1 MKKSKED
8 LLRAMS
14 DIDDKYIQEILDEDE
29 SKVTDIRSSK
39 RRSYSKKIISYVAV
53 AAAVCLGFAVINV
66 VWINVKPS
74 YQSAD
79 SSYVDAPSSSYEA
92 ADESENIYSDAEE
105 YESED
110 SDEYEGAMEGAAS
123 SYDEEDSDGSD
134 TIALEPKTMEGSENS
149 MDDEQAGGMDFDSS
163 KESGQADEM
172 NEEAAVLF
180 EGNIDDLGLT
190 LEVQDVS
197 SKGATV
203 VFTQS
208 GGSVTGSL
216 EYSKS
221 YKIEKLEDSGWVEA
235 NMIDD
240 VIFEDIAMTIAS
252 DDTTEYKINW
262 KNVYGKLPSGTYR
275 VVLTVTDYRGAG
287 DYDTYT
293 VAASFEID

>member
-39 RRSYSKKIISYVAV
+39 RRSYGKKIISYVAV

-79 SSYVDAPSSSYEA
+79 GSYEDVASSSYEEA
-92 ADESENIYSDAEE
+92 QESEDVYSDAEE

-110 SDEYEGAMEGAAS
+110 SDEGEGAMEGAAS

-149 MDDEQAGGMDFDSS
+149 IDDEQAGGMDFDSS
-163 KESGQADEM
+163 KESGQADVM

-221 YKIEKLEDSGWVEA
+221 YKIEKLEGSGWVEA

-240 VIFEDIAMTIAS
+240 VVFEDIAMTIAS

-293 VAASFEID
+293 VAAIFEID

>member
-39 RRSYSKKIISYVAV
+39 RRSYGKKIISYVAV

-79 SSYVDAPSSSYEA
+79 GSYEDVASSSYEEA
-92 ADESENIYSDAEE
+92 QESEDVYSDAEE

-110 SDEYEGAMEGAAS
+110 SDEGEGAMEGAAS

-149 MDDEQAGGMDFDSS
+149 LDDEQAGGMDFDSS

-203 VFTQS
+203 VFTQN

-240 VIFEDIAMTIAS
+240 VVFEDIAMTIAS

-262 KNVYGKLPSGTYR
+262 ANVYGKLPSGTYR

-293 VAASFEID
+293 VAAIFEID

>member
-8 LLRAMS
+8 LLRVMS

-66 VWINVKPS
+66 VWISVKPS

-79 SSYVDAPSSSYEA
+79 GSYEDVASSSYEEA
-92 ADESENIYSDAEE
+92 QESEDVYSDAEE

-110 SDEYEGAMEGAAS
+110 SDEGEGAMEGAAS

-149 MDDEQAGGMDFDSS
+149 IDDEQAGGMDFDSS

-235 NMIDD
+235 NMMDN

-262 KNVYGKLPSGTYR
+262 ANVYGKLPSGTYR
-275 VVLTVTDYRGAG
+275 VVLTVTDYRSAG

-293 VAASFEID
+293 VAAIFEID

>member
-39 RRSYSKKIISYVAV
+39 RRSYGKKIISYVAV
-53 AAAVCLGFAVINV
+53 AAAVCLGFAAINV

-79 SSYVDAPSSSYEA
+79 SSYEDAASSSYEA
-92 ADESENIYSDAEE
+92 AEDSEDVYSDAEE
-105 YESED
+105 YEAED
-110 SDEYEGAMEGAAS
+110 SDEGEGVMEGAAS
-123 SYDEEDSDGSD
+123 SYDEKDNDESDAIALGPNTIDSSESYMNDEQSDTMASESPKDSDQENEVED
-134 TIALEPKTMEGSENS
+134 EEALIFEGSIEN
-149 MDDEQAGGMDFDSS
+149 
-163 KESGQADEM
+163 
-172 NEEAAVLF
+172 
-180 EGNIDDLGLT
+180 LGLT
-190 LEVQDVS
+190 LDVQDVS

-203 VFTQS
+203 VFTQN

-221 YKIEKLEDSGWVEA
+221 YKIEKLESSGWVEA

>member
-39 RRSYSKKIISYVAV
+39 RRSYGKKIISYVAV

-66 VWINVKPS
+66 VWISVKPS

-79 SSYVDAPSSSYEA
+79 GSYEDVASSSYEEA
-92 ADESENIYSDAEE
+92 QESEDVYSDAEE

-110 SDEYEGAMEGAAS
+110 SDEGEGAMEGAVS

-240 VIFEDIAMTIAS
+240 VVFEDIAMTIAS

-262 KNVYGKLPSGTYR
+262 ANVYGKLPSGTYR

-293 VAASFEID
+293 VAAIFEID

>member
-66 VWINVKPS
+66 VWISVKPS

-79 SSYVDAPSSSYEA
+79 GSYEDVASSSYEEA
-92 ADESENIYSDAEE
+92 QESEDVYSDAEE

-110 SDEYEGAMEGAAS
+110 SDEGEGAMEGAAS

-149 MDDEQAGGMDFDSS
+149 LDDEQAGGMDFDSS
-163 KESGQADEM
+163 KESGQADVM

-208 GGSVTGSL
+208 GGSATGSL

-235 NMIDD
+235 NMMDN

-262 KNVYGKLPSGTYR
+262 ANVYGKLPSGTYR